1 MLKGSPCVWGV
12 HTLHNYLAQWDN
24 VTLQSYLC
32 DESAVVKKGRSQ
44 PTSAKGHNALYGF
57 ISNYIE
63 VGPLFHSQYRKL
75 CGSAIYVLVA
85 CVRVCVCVYVCMY
98 TCVFKLPCRPVLQM
112 SWQHHST
119 VINVSGSS
127 EDQEIWRDTSAWAEA
142 GRKRTQNQHK
152 SSVKC
157 VQGFSDGKVTWKDT
171 SAGQLNE
178 NIFSV
183 LILLTSGTASSRLT
197 AVFKVQGSRCVPR
210 YVVYECHYS
219 W

>member
-1 MLKGSPCVWGV
+1 MCVGGCTPYTITWHNGTMSLCRVTCVMNQLWSRKGAASPLVPRDTMHYMVSSLTRSRATLSFSVQEAVWV
-12 HTLHNYLAQWDN
+12 
-24 VTLQSYLC
+24 C
-32 DESAVVKKGRSQ
+32 
-44 PTSAKGHNALYGF
+44 
-57 ISNYIE
+57 
-63 VGPLFHSQYRKL
+63 
-75 CGSAIYVLVA
+75 YVLVA
-85 CVRVCVCVYVCMY
+85 CVRVCVCVYICMY
-98 TCVFKLPCRPVLQM
+98 TCVFKLPCRPVLWM

-142 GRKRTQNQHK
+142 GRKETQNQHK

-157 VQGFSDGKVTWKDT
+157 IQGFSDGKVTWKDT